1 MMNGVVTFHS
11 SGPYIAFPHDILG
24 SGKTFTLEMSVRIG
38 LGSLK
43 ALLSVESNSASCP
56 LWGCYSTAQR
66 VVCKICLASGNM
78 LTVETSSI
86 QAIDTRT
93 LYFALVLNSKKGAV
107 SVYVD
112 GVLLAHQTTA
122 DAIVMPTAGHT
133 LLFGRYTGSASGFA
147 GGFIDDLRV
156 WGREVYDFE
165 IAMRYAVGQDV
176 VTGKLETHSYLP
188 FDQHGLI
195 I

>member
-1 MMNGVVTFHS
+1 MRNGVVTFHS
-11 SGPYIAFPHDILG
+11 SGPYIAFPRDILG

-43 ALLSVESNSASCP
+43 ALLSVENYSASCP

-66 VVCKICLASGNM
+66 VVCEICLASGNM
-78 LTVETSSI
+78 LKVETSPI

-122 DAIVMPTAGHT
+122 VAILMPKAGHT
-133 LLFGRYTGSASGFA
+133 LLFGRYTGSAVANSGFA

-176 VTGKLETHSYLP
+176 VRGKLEAHTY
-188 FDQHGLI
+188 
-195 I
+195 